1 MKVFK
6 LTLQQTRWFTLSIIA
21 FRNAHLISS
30 YTKTKELR
38 NSVKMSSEVLK
49 LYLPSYL
56 RPKIFVKLRPAQLT
70 KRYLNIAIKKTP
82 KKAKI
87 PQTYAYFEPCQKSKM
102 EFLSEN
108 S

>member
-56 RPKIFVKLRPAQLT
+56 RPKIFVKLQPAQLT
-70 KRYLNIAIKKTP
+70 KRYLNIAKKKT
-82 KKAKI
+82 
-87 PQTYAYFEPCQKSKM
+87 QK
-102 EFLSEN
+102 
-108 S
+108 